1 MAHHSATVVMVGMIL
16 VAGWAQASST
26 TSQTVAK
33 TLDEAI
39 RLAGPSIAGLPIVLA
54 GVPPAEA
61 SRGVE
66 AWTLRAADGS
76 GELVVVYS
84 ESAFHCASNPNRLDY
99 QCLSKLASAIVHEAW
114 HYKYGLDETGAYDAQ
129 IAYLTTRG
137 GSGYM
142 IAGVRLA
149 RAHVLNARQAI
160 ERRRQ

>member
-1 MAHHSATVVMVGMIL
+1 MRTMALVVFSL
-16 VAGWAQASST
+16 AFPYAAQASSS
-26 TSQTVAK
+26 TSQAAATK
-33 TLDEAI
+33 TLEEAI

-66 AWTLRAADGS
+66 AWTLRTADGN
-76 GELVVVYS
+76 GERIVVYS
-84 ESAFHCASNPNRLDY
+84 ESDAFHCASNPNRLDY
-99 QCLSKLASAIVHEAW
+99 QCLLKLASAIIHEAW
-114 HYKYGLDETGAYDAQ
+114 HYEHGLDETGAYDAQ

-137 GSGYM
+137 GNGYL

-149 RAHVLNARQAI
+149 RAHVLNAQQAI